1 MASTQYDSGAG
12 TSSDRFQDKGRT
24 ETRLRR
30 VSEHSVADMEKSE
43 STMDEKLSSEPAS
56 PIEFS
61 PGVDPTSSAVKWKA
75 RFQLYSLYFV
85 LFLAGWDGG
94 TPGPL
99 IPRIQEVYNVSYHLR
114 PLTQLISVLTDN
126 LGKLYCCIDD
136 VRDGCMRESFVE
148 NFVRIMIIEFCSIG
162 YRYRSVFKRLPD

>member
-1 MASTQYDSGAG
+1 MASTQYDSGAE

-56 PIEFS
+56 PFELA
-61 PGVDPTSSAVKWKA
+61 PGVDPSSSAVKWKA

-99 IPRIQEVYNVSYHLR
+99 IPRIQEVYNVSYRLR
-114 PLTQLISVLTDN
+114 LLTQLISVLTDD
-126 LGKLYCCIDD
+126 LGKLYRCIDD
-136 VRDGCMRESFVE
+136 VCDRCMRESFVE
-148 NFVRIMIIEFCSIG
+148 NFVKFMSLKLCAIG

>member
-1 MASTQYDSGAG
+1 MTASILYDSGAG
-12 TSSDRFQDKGRT
+12 ALLDQSLEKGMTKSKGRH
-24 ETRLRR
+24 
-30 VSEHSVADMEKSE
+30 SEYGVADMEKSE

-56 PIEFS
+56 PIELAR
-61 PGVDPTSSAVKWKA
+61 GVDPSSSAVKWKA

-114 PLTQLISVLTDN
+114 LLTQPIAYQPIL
-126 LGKLYCCIDD
+126 
-136 VRDGCMRESFVE
+136 
-148 NFVRIMIIEFCSIG
+148 
-162 YRYRSVFKRLPD
+162 

>member
-12 TSSDRFQDKGRT
+12 TSSDRFQDKGRM

-30 VSEHSVADMEKSE
+30 VSEHSVPDMEKSE
-43 STMDEKLSSEPAS
+43 STMDEKLSSGPAS
-56 PIEFS
+56 PIELA

-99 IPRIQEVYNVSYHLR
+99 IPRIQEVYNVSYCLR
-114 PLTQLISVLTDN
+114 LLTQLISVLTDN

-136 VRDGCMRESFVE
+136 VCDRCMCESFFE
-148 NFVRIMIIEFCSIG
+148 NFAKTTSLKFGSIG
-162 YRYRSVFKRLPD
+162 YRYRSILKRLLD